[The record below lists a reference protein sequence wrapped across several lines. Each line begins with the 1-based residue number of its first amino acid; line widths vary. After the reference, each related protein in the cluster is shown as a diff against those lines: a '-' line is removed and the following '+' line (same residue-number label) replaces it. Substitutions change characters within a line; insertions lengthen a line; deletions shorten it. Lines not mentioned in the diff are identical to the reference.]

1 MTKKKRLPQ
10 IDEDTRQT
18 LNKIHHHAAQNSITN
33 LLQKGVTNGCEVLL
47 FSIKERSATFRVNG
61 EFIRANFMSKKDL
74 SYKNSRRYS
83 FSPKPRSYQEP
94 DIAQI
99 NEQLKIKIRL
109 HDNVKA
115 ARKKANRK

>member
-1 MTKKKRLPQ
+1 MTNKKRLPQ

-18 LNKIHHHAAQNSITN
+18 LNKVHHLASQNAITSLIN
-33 LLQKGVTNGCEVLL
+33 KGVTNGCEVLL
-47 FSIKERSATFRVNG
+47 FSINERSATFRVNG
-61 EFIRANFMSKKDL
+61 EFLRANFMSKKDL

-83 FSPKPRSYQEP
+83 FSPKSRSYQEP
-94 DIAQI
+94 DVAQI

-115 ARKKANRK
+115 AKKKVKRK

>member
-18 LNKIHHHAAQNSITN
+18 LNKVHYLASQNAIAS

-47 FSIKERSATFRVNG
+47 FSINERSATFRVNG
-61 EFIRANFMSKKDL
+61 EFLRANFMSKKDL
-74 SYKNSRRYS
+74 SCKNSRRYS
-83 FSPKPRSYQEP
+83 FSPKARSHQEP